1 MGIVRSKRKAET
13 KSLLIEAGLQV
24 FAERG
29 IELGSLGEVAQTA
42 GFTKGAIYRQFP
54 SKSAFL
60 LALFEQYAA
69 VARSGAGAR
78 QAAWFAPL
86 TLQFAA
92 HAMRDPLLRRR
103 FAVVL
108 ADAPEGTTAEGQLL
122 GALARLLGAS
132 REPPGPSG
140 GPG

>member
-1 MGIVRSKRKAET
+1 MGIVRQRRKAET
-13 KSLLIEAGLQV
+13 RAMLLQAGLAV
-24 FAERG
+24 FAEHG
-29 IELGSLGEVAQTA
+29 IELATLDEVAQTA

-54 SKSAFL
+54 SKGAFL

-69 VARSGAGAR
+69 VARAGPGAR
-78 QAAWFAPL
+78 QAAWFIPL

-108 ADAPEGTTAEGQLL
+108 ADAPVGQTPDGHLLSALSRILAAGTGGL
-122 GALARLLGAS
+122 
-132 REPPGPSG
+132 PG
-140 GPG
+140 

>member
-1 MGIVRSKRKAET
+1 MGIRQKRTAET
-13 KSLLIEAGLQV
+13 KAMLLEAGLSV

-29 IELGSLGEVAQTA
+29 IEFATLDDIAQTA

-54 SKSAFL
+54 SKSAFV

-69 VARSGAGAR
+69 VARAGAGAR

-108 ADAPEGTTAEGQLL
+108 ADSPDGGTPEA
-122 GALARLLGAS
+122 
-132 REPPGPSG
+132 
-140 GPG
+140 